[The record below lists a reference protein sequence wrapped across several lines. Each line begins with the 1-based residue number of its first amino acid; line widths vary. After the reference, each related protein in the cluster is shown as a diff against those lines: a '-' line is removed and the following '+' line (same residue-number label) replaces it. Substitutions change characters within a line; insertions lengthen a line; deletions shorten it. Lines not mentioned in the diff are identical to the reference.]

1 VSIFKKKIIMES
13 IKQQT
18 LIKADGSKVQASEA
32 LAGKSIVCLYFSA
45 HWCPPCRKFTPI
57 LKDFYEEVQDNS
69 VEIIFVSSDSDSD
82 AMMSYMKESH
92 GDWYALEHGSKLKDE
107 LDELYEVEGIPT
119 LVVLEA
125 DGSLITSNG
134 RATVQSKG
142 PKAVEEW
149 KNVKAERVK
158 TMESIKQ
165 KTLIKAYGSKIQAS
179 QALSEKDVVGLYFSA
194 HWCPPCKTFTP
205 VLKEFY
211 EKVNANGDNGKLEII
226 FMSADKNHDDMISYM
241 KESHGDWYALEH
253 DMKVIREFG
262 TKYNVGGIP
271 TLVVLKGDGTLISAN
286 GRSDV
291 ETKGADALKEWI
303 KNEA

>member
-1 VSIFKKKIIMES
+1 MGVSIEKYPKEHSNKLVSISDFKKKIMES

-32 LAGKSIVCLYFSA
+32 LNGKSIVCLYFSA
-45 HWCPPCRKFTPI
+45 HWCPPCRGFTPI
-57 LKDFYEEVQDNS
+57 LKDFYEEVHDKG
-69 VEIIFVSSDSDSD
+69 VEIIFVSSDRDSD

-92 GDWYALEHGSKLKDE
+92 GDWYALEHGSKFIDE
-107 LDELYEVEGIPT
+107 LEELYEVEGIPT

-125 DGSLITSNG
+125 DGSLITSDG
-134 RATVQSKG
+134 RGTVQSKG

-149 KNVKAERVK
+149 KNVKADRIK
-158 TMESIKQ
+158 TMESIIKQ
-165 KTLIKAYGSKIQAS
+165 KTLIKVDGSKIQAS
-179 QALSEKDVVGLYFSA
+179 QA
-194 HWCPPCKTFTP
+194 
-205 VLKEFY
+205 FY
-211 EKVNANGDNGKLEII
+211 EKVKANDDNGKLEII

-253 DMKVIREFG
+253 DMKVIRELG

-286 GRSDV
+286 GRGDVEAKGSDV
-291 ETKGADALKEWI
+291 MKEWM
-303 KNEA
+303 

>member
-1 VSIFKKKIIMES
+1 MGSTNQKFSKRTLKNLTFLLKKIMES

-18 LIKADGSKVQASEA
+18 LIKANGSKVEASKA
-32 LAGKSIVCLYFSA
+32 LANKSIVCLYFSA
-45 HWCPPCRKFTPI
+45 HWCPPCRGFTPI
-57 LKDFYEEVQDNS
+57 LKDFYEEVHDKG
-69 VEIIFVSSDSDSD
+69 VEIIFISSDRDSD

-125 DGSLITSNG
+125 DGSLITSDG
-134 RATVQSKG
+134 RGTVQSKG

-149 KNVKAERVK
+149 KNVKADRIK
-158 TMESIKQ
+158 TMESIIKQ
-165 KTLIKAYGSKIQAS
+165 KTLIKVDGSKIQAS
-179 QALSEKDVVGLYFSA
+179 QALSEKDIVCLYFSA
-194 HWCPPCKTFTP
+194 HWCPPCRRFTP

-211 EKVNANGDNGKLEII
+211 EKVKANDDNGKLEII

-241 KESHGDWYALEH
+241 KESHGDWCALEH
-253 DMKVIREFG
+253 DMKVIRELG

-271 TLVVLKGDGTLISAN
+271 TLVVLKRWNLDF
-286 GRSDV
+286 
-291 ETKGADALKEWI
+291 
-303 KNEA
+303 